1 MTLLNQ
7 HFGTGVRSVGGPA
20 AHVGTEVRSVGAP
33 AAHVGTEVR
42 LAGPGH
48 AGDVNGPT
56 GRGPMG

>member
-1 MTLLNQ
+1 MTLLDQ
-7 HFGTGVRSVGGPA
+7 HFGTRLRSVGG
-20 AHVGTEVRSVGAP
+20 P